1 MSVTLDKFPEIAEA
15 WVSYTQCRKQEI
27 VRVEKT
33 KGSGKS
39 QTTEI
44 HLIPRTNGY
53 NVLPW
58 EGGLL
63 DQPYRL
69 MIFFDAFQ
77 DGEAEAFASKVR

>member
-1 MSVTLDKFPEIAEA
+1 MAVTLDKYPEIAEA

-27 VRVEKT
+27 VRVEKA
-33 KGSGKS
+33 KGGAKGV
-39 QTTEI
+39 TEV

-69 MIFFDAFQ
+69 MVFFDAFQ